1 VIFMKAIS
9 AKINGGLDI
18 GAIVQC
24 DDNTGVKKI
33 RVIAKIGYRGRR
45 RRRPAISVGDIFSG
59 SVVVGKKGMKKK
71 IVRAVLVRQ
80 RKPYK
85 RANGDVIQFED
96 NAAILITDKKEAQG
110 SEIKGAVAKE
120 VGERFPRIPTVAKN
134 VV

>member
-1 VIFMKAIS
+1 MKAIS
-9 AKINGGLDI
+9 GHVTGALDI

-33 RVIAKIGYRGRR
+33 RIITKKGYQGRRGRR
-45 RRRPAISVGDIFSG
+45 PVIGIGDIFIG
-59 SVVVGKKGMKKK
+59 SVVSGKKGMKKK
-71 IVRAVLVRQ
+71 IVKGVLIRQ

-110 SEIKGAVAKE
+110 TEIKGAVAKE